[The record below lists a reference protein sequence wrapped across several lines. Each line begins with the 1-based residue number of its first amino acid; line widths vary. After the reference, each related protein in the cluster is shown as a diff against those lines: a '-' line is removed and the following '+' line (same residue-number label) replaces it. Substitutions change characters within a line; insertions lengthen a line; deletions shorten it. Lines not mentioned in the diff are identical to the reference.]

1 MPAQTPKP
9 PYYALNFTTI
19 VSPGTEDIFT
29 KLNAYIKET
38 VANAP
43 GFLGIEDAKG
53 ESEWITV
60 TYWETREAIDEWAK
74 CLKVFTAKHPTVM
87 MALISAKA
95 RIRRSKN
102 SCPDV
107 TCCF

>member
-38 VANAP
+38 VADAP

-95 RIRRSKN
+95 RIAWVEKQL
-102 SCPDV
+102 P
-107 TCCF
+107 

>member
-60 TYWETREAIDEWAK
+60 TYWETREAIDELGEVPESLHGEASHCHDGTDLRQGPYREGRK
-74 CLKVFTAKHPTVM
+74 TA
-87 MALISAKA
+87 ALM
-95 RIRRSKN
+95 
-102 SCPDV
+102 
-107 TCCF
+107 

>member
-43 GFLGIEDAKG
+43 GFLGIEDAK
-53 ESEWITV
+53 
-60 TYWETREAIDEWAK
+60 ETREAIDEWAK

-95 RIRRSKN
+95 RIAKVEKQL
-102 SCPDV
+102 P
-107 TCCF
+107 

>member
-43 GFLGIEDAKG
+43 GVLGIVL
-53 ESEWITV
+53 T
-60 TYWETREAIDEWAK
+60 
-74 CLKVFTAKHPTVM
+74 
-87 MALISAKA
+87 LISKMLA
-95 RIRRSKN
+95 
-102 SCPDV
+102 
-107 TCCF
+107 T

>member
-74 CLKVFTAKHPTVM
+74 HPTVM

-95 RIRRSKN
+95 RIAKVEKQL
-102 SCPDV
+102 P
-107 TCCF
+107 